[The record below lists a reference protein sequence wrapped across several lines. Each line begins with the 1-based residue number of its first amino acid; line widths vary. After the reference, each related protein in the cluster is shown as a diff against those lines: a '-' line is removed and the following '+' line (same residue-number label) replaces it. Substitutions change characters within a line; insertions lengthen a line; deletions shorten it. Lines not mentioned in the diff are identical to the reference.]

1 MSDHQ
6 SMSCNKTAP
15 LCKEYESLESIEGK
29 EAGAV
34 AKTEPSAWRSG
45 PLPHALLADFCI
57 LIGLLAADSHLASG
71 TFSSFNSTSLYNL
84 PFD

>member
-29 EAGAV
+29 EA
-34 AKTEPSAWRSG
+34 
-45 PLPHALLADFCI
+45 PHALLADFCI